1 MRVRNVGQNA
11 KYRGKPNEY
20 WLVKTTIIIIFSDFS
35 KYISVL
41 ISLNYLTAVAYTLS
55 WINGFK
61 LLKSPYVILEKIS
74 VAENYLWF
82 IKTPCLNLRYKQCHR
97 CYCCPKPWSIGTL
110 QCARWYRR
118 LSSMHAENLISQMTT
133 SLFPFLLK
141 EFYVSLELIP

>member
-61 LLKSPYVILEKIS
+61 LFKSPYVILEKIS
-74 VAENYLWF
+74 VAENYL
-82 IKTPCLNLRYKQCHR
+82 
-97 CYCCPKPWSIGTL
+97 
-110 QCARWYRR
+110 
-118 LSSMHAENLISQMTT
+118 
-133 SLFPFLLK
+133 
-141 EFYVSLELIP
+141 